1 MIRASDL
8 HFAGAFV
15 MSNRLVP
22 VLLLAGL
29 AFAGC
34 GGSSSDS
41 IGPTDPTSGNGNP
54 GGSTGVG
61 DFHPNFV
68 PASGVLPYPTDL
80 YFSGSTDG
88 TLNGPLTP
96 FLPNAATIN
105 ALDGFSTVASSTVR
119 FSAPIN
125 AATISPATVIVLEV
139 DLDNATKAAIGFR
152 RPLVYGSDYSARIA
166 TSLDSGGATLE
177 IVPLKPLTPST
188 GATNVGYLV
197 ILTAGLQDTS
207 GNVATPDRD
216 YLTVRTAAIADLT
229 GGVFPPACATVTNAT
244 LNGVC
249 RLTYTHLAVANGAG
263 IPLTSIVLTY
273 SFSTQSTTDVMTYA
287 TATVPVA
294 PIGVVAT
301 GLNLSAL
308 NPALP
313 PIADIYVGQL
323 AITYHLDS
331 AAPLSGRWEAAPG
344 GPDGVSTNLTR
355 FNPVPAPKATN
366 FPIPLFV
373 TVPNP
378 ASAQAKPVAGWP
390 VIVFQHGIT
399 GNRLQAAAIAGTYA
413 SQGFVVASIDLVLHG
428 LTDPA
433 NPLFQP
439 GDERTFDLDL
449 VDNATGASGPDGVID
464 SSGSYFINLSS
475 LLTSRDNL
483 RQSAL
488 DIVQLVNALPNLDLD
503 GDTVA
508 DIDPARIHFAGLS
521 LGAMV
526 GTVANA
532 MPIPTLS
539 AYLNAP
545 GGGIANL
552 VRDSASLG
560 PRIQAGLVAAG
571 LTPDTTLYEQFFR
584 DAQAAVDSGDPVNF
598 IAGTVAARPV
608 LLTQIINDQVVP
620 NSATQRLVNAA
631 PFVKT
636 ATPGFN
642 AVGAGTGTWVH
653 FTEGYHGSLLNPL
666 PPGTLAST
674 TEMQTHAASL
684 AASGGTVFAIANPA
698 ILEP

>member
-1 MIRASDL
+1 
-8 HFAGAFV
+8 
-15 MSNRLVP
+15 MSNRLVA
-22 VLLLAGL
+22 VLLIAGFAL
-29 AFAGC
+29 AGC

-54 GGSTGVG
+54 GGTAGVG
-61 DFHPNFV
+61 PFHPNFV

-88 TLNGPLTP
+88 TINGPLTP

-105 ALDGFSTVASSTVR
+105 ALDGFSTNASSTVR

-125 AATISPATVIVLEV
+125 AATILPQTVIMVEV
-139 DLDNATKAAIGFR
+139 SIDNATKAVTGVR
-152 RPLVYGSDYSARIA
+152 RPLAFGTDYTARVSPA
-166 TSLDSGGATLE
+166 LDSGGSTLE

-207 GNVATPDRD
+207 GNVVTPDRD

-229 GGVFPPACATVTNAT
+229 GSVFPPTCATVTNAT

-263 IPLTSIVLTY
+263 IPLTSVVLTY
-273 SFSTQSTTDVMTYA
+273 SFSTQSTADVMTYA
-287 TATVPVA
+287 AATLPVA
-294 PIGVVAT
+294 PIGVFPT

-313 PIADIYVGQL
+313 PIADIYVGQV

-331 AAPLSGRWEAAPG
+331 AAPLTGRWEAAPG

-373 TVPNP
+373 TVPNA
-378 ASAQAKPVAGWP
+378 ASTQVKPVAGWP

-399 GNRLQAAAIAGTYA
+399 GNRLQAAAVAGTYA

-433 NPLFQP
+433 NPLFS

-488 DIVQLVNALPNLDLD
+488 DIIQLVNALPNLDLD
-503 GDTVA
+503 GDTAA

-560 PRIQAGLVAAG
+560 PRIQAGLEAAG
-571 LTPDTTLYEQFFR
+571 LVADTTLYEQFFR
-584 DAQAAVDSGDPVNF
+584 DAQTAVDAGDPVNF

-608 LLTQIINDQVVP
+608 LLTQIIDDQVVP
-620 NSATQRLVNAA
+620 NSATQRMVNAA

-653 FTEGYHGSLLNPL
+653 FTEGFHGSLLSPAAS
-666 PPGTLAST
+666 LAAT

-684 AASGGTVFAIANPA
+684 AASGGTVFAVTNPA